1 MRKNIKINSL
11 IKYLLILPFLTGF
24 AFSQTEDA
32 SVEVK
37 PVEKKERKI
46 DEAINDFMAPVSKE
60 IFKFVFSGPKIENI
74 KGEQLKYKGGDG
86 IELPLILIWLVGTS
100 LLLTFIFKFVNL
112 THLKLA
118 VNTIRGK
125 YSDKDDP
132 GEITHFQALSAAL
145 SGTVGLGNIAGVAV
159 AVSVGGAGAIFWMV
173 VAGFLGMTAK
183 FCECTLGVKYR
194 KFDENGKV
202 LGGAMYYL
210 RDGLAERGMKG
221 VGKVLAVLF
230 AIVCVAASFG
240 AGNMFQANQATAIF
254 NKITESDA
262 HNSAKKNLVVVT
274 KEKDSYLAMATTLL
288 EQKKSS
294 EALRAKL
301 TSFGESFSVEEG
313 NLRAELQATEAS
325 VETLAK
331 KVGNESEH
339 LAVLEGK
346 ISVLKKEVDESRG
359 FFEERKW
366 AFGLIIAVLVGLVII
381 GGVKSI
387 AKVTGV
393 LVPVMCGVYVLAAFI
408 VLCIF
413 VKDIPAAFATIF
425 NSAFGISALSGGL
438 IGAFIQGIRRS
449 SFSNEAGFGSAP
461 IVHAAAKTK
470 HAASEGLVALLEPFV
485 DTVIVCTMTGL
496 VIVVTGMHTST
507 EFGGVDL
514 TAEAFGKGLS
524 FFPIVL
530 AVAAILFAVSTMLS
544 WCYYGQQAWS
554 YLFGNSKAMSLVFK
568 VIFCLFII
576 CGASMSLNA
585 VLDFSDG
592 MFFFMCLFNLVGV
605 WILYPVVQS
614 ELKKY
619 KEFAASKDQMNQ

>member
-1 MRKNIKINSL
+1 MRKNMKIKSL
-11 IKYLLILPFLTGF
+11 MKCLLILPFLTGF
-24 AFSQTEDA
+24 CFSQVEDVYEEA
-32 SVEVK
+32 KSVEV
-37 PVEKKERKI
+37 VEIKI
-46 DEAINDFMAPVSKE
+46 DEKINNFMAPISRE
-60 IFKFVFSGPKIENI
+60 IFKYVFAGPKIENAE
-74 KGEQLKYKGGDG
+74 GEQLKYKNGNG
-86 IELPLILIWLVGTS
+86 IELPLILIWLIGTS

-118 VNTIRGK
+118 FNTIRGK
-125 YSDKDDP
+125 YSDKNDP

-194 KFDENGKV
+194 KIDENGRV

-210 RDGLAERGMKG
+210 RDGLAEQGMKG

-240 AGNMFQANQATAIF
+240 AGNMFQVNQAAAIF
-254 NKITESDA
+254 NKITASDDHKA
-262 HNSAKKNLVVVT
+262 AKKNLVVVT
-274 KEKDSYLAMATTLL
+274 KEKASYQEMATTLL
-288 EQKKSS
+288 EQQKSS
-294 EALRAKL
+294 ESLRMQL
-301 TSFGESFSVEEG
+301 TSFGEAFSIEEDG
-313 NLRAELQATEAS
+313 LRAELLATEAS
-325 VETLAK
+325 VASLVQ
-331 KVGNESEH
+331 KVGDKSAH
-339 LAVLEGK
+339 LALLDGK
-346 ISVLKKEVDESRG
+346 IEILKDEVNATKG

-393 LVPVMCGVYVLAAFI
+393 LVPIMCGIYVLSAFI
-408 VLCIF
+408 ILCMF
-413 VKDIPAAFATIF
+413 ATEIPAAFKTIF
-425 NSAFGISALSGGL
+425 KSAFGISALSGGL

-449 SFSNEAGFGSAP
+449 AFSNEAGFGSAP

-507 EFGGVDL
+507 EFGGIDL
-514 TAEAFGKGLS
+514 TAEAFGKGLD

-554 YLFGNSKAMSLVFK
+554 YLFGNSKAMALVFK
-568 VIFCLFII
+568 IIFCIFII
-576 CGASMSLNA
+576 IGASMSLSA

-605 WILYPVVQS
+605 WILYPVVKR
-614 ELKKY
+614 ELRKY
-619 KEFAASKDQMNQ
+619 KEFADSVDQGE

>member
-1 MRKNIKINSL
+1 MKNNIKIKSL
-11 IKYLLILPFLTGF
+11 MKCLLILPVLTGLS
-24 AFSQTEDA
+24 FSQVVDHNEDA
-32 SVEVK
+32 K
-37 PVEKKERKI
+37 PVVAKERKI
-46 DEAINDFMAPVSKE
+46 DEKINDFMAPISNE
-60 IFKFVFSGPKIENI
+60 IFKYVFAGPKIENA
-74 KGEQLKYKGGDG
+74 KGEQLKYKNGNG
-86 IELPLILIWLVGTS
+86 IELPLILIWLIGTS

-118 VNTIRGK
+118 FNTIRGK
-125 YSDKDDP
+125 YSQKDDP

-194 KFDENGKV
+194 KIDENGKV

-210 RDGLAERGMKG
+210 RDGLAEQGMKG

-230 AIVCVAASFG
+230 AIVCVTASFG
-240 AGNMFQANQATAIF
+240 AGNMFQVNQAAAIF
-254 NKITESDA
+254 NKITASEE
-262 HNSAKKNLVVVT
+262 HQVAKKNLIVVT
-274 KEKDSYLAMATTLL
+274 KEKDSYLEMANALL
-288 EQKKSS
+288 KQQESSKS
-294 EALRAKL
+294 LRAQL
-301 TSFGESFSVEEG
+301 TSFDESFSVKEEG
-313 NLRAELQATEAS
+313 LRAELLATETS
-325 VETLAK
+325 VATLAE
-331 KVGNESEH
+331 KVGDKSEH
-339 LAVLEGK
+339 LALLDSK
-346 ISVLKKEVDESRG
+346 IEVLKNEVSDTKG

-393 LVPVMCGVYVLAAFI
+393 LVPVMCGIYVLSAFI
-408 VLCIF
+408 ILCIF
-413 VKDIPAAFATIF
+413 VTEIPAAFVTIF
-425 NSAFGISALSGGL
+425 KSAFGISALSGGL

-449 SFSNEAGFGSAP
+449 AFSNEAGFGSAP

-507 EFGGVDL
+507 EFGGIDL
-514 TAEAFGKGLS
+514 TAEAFSKGLN

-530 AVAAILFAVSTMLS
+530 AVAAILFAISTMLS
-544 WCYYGQQAWS
+544 WCYYGQQAWA
-554 YLFGNSKAMSLVFK
+554 YLFGNSKAMALIFK
-568 VIFCLFII
+568 IIFCVFIVL
-576 CGASMSLNA
+576 GASMSLSA

-605 WILYPVVQS
+605 WILYPVVKK
-614 ELKKY
+614 ELRKY
-619 KEFAASKDQMNQ
+619 KEFADSVDQG